1 MSRTASA
8 DKPEYLYSV
17 NVKTPPTM
25 TVTSGEPFTIEVR
38 GAFDDILDI
47 KAVPTPFTP
56 ACEGHPLTPIT
67 GPIVVQGAMPGDA
80 VLIDLLSLR
89 PHGIGKSGILRNF
102 GVLRKEFPEP
112 LAIAAPI
119 REGIALFGD
128 RVPVKLNP
136 NLGTVSTMPPDGYK
150 PSYAG
155 SHGGDLDQRDV
166 SEGSRLHLPVLV
178 KDALVFFGDPHAAVS
193 DGILTGMGI
202 ECSMTVRTRIT
213 LIKNRKVDHPIIEQ
227 GGALHFVGSG
237 PSIEAATEDCARAA
251 VAFTARET
259 SLSPEEAYMLLSVV
273 GELRVGTSP
282 RPIMATR
289 LIVPC
294 DVLRS
299 AGWNGMIGGVAAP
312 QKASRQQ

>member
-1 MSRTASA
+1 MSSTASA
-8 DKPEYLYSV
+8 SRPEYLYSV
-17 NVKTPPTM
+17 NVNTPPTM
-25 TVTSGEPFTIEVR
+25 TVASGEIFTIEVR
-38 GAFDDILDI
+38 GAFDDVYDI
-47 KAVPTPFTP
+47 KEVPTPFTP

-67 GPIVVQGAMPGDA
+67 GPIVVRDAKPGDA

-89 PHGIGKSGILRNF
+89 PHGIGKSAILRNF

-112 LAIAAPI
+112 LAIASPI
-119 REGIALFGD
+119 RDDTALFGD
-128 RVPVKLNP
+128 HVPIKLNP
-136 NLGTVSTMPPDGYK
+136 NLGTVSTMPTEGYK

-155 SHGGDLDQRDV
+155 SHGGDLDQRDI

-193 DGILTGMGI
+193 DGILTGTGI
-202 ECSMTVRTRIT
+202 ECNMTVRSRIT
-213 LIKNRKVDHPIIEQ
+213 LMKDRKVEHPIIEQ
-227 GGALHFVGSG
+227 GGGLHFVGSG
-237 PSIEAATEDCARAA
+237 PTIEAATEDSARAA

-259 SLSPEEAYMLLSVV
+259 GLSSEEAYMLLSIV

-294 DVLRS
+294 RVLRS
-299 AGWNGMIGGVAAP
+299 AGWNGMIDGVPALQDAL
-312 QKASRQQ
+312 Q